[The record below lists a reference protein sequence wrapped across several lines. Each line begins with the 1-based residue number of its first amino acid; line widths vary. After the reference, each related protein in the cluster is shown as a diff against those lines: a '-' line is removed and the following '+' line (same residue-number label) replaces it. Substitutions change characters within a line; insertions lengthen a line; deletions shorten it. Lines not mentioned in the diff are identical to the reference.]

1 MAEQSKK
8 QELQGVVTSDKMD
21 KTVVV
26 TVERL
31 EKHPV
36 FGKYIRRRRSFKAH
50 DEKND
55 CRRGDTVL
63 IRECRP
69 LSKDKSWRVV
79 KVLSTQELDLIAE
92 ASDDSTTD

>member
-1 MAEQSKK
+1 MADKSRKV
-8 QELQGVVTSDKMD
+8 ELTGVVSSDRMD

-36 FGKYIRRRRSFKAH
+36 FKKYIRRRRSFKAH
-50 DEKND
+50 DEVNACKI
-55 CRRGDTVL
+55 GDRVL

-69 LSKDKSWRVV
+69 LSKDKSFRVV
-79 KVLSTQELDLIAE
+79 RILERQE
-92 ASDDSTTD
+92 